1 MAKVIDE
8 YSDFRYEKSSEKKQ
22 EYIKIKKHL
31 NEGTRYI
38 DNLYICH
45 FVEDVILYNFFPY
58 EIDVDFAF
66 AQTLDYISA
75 TDINQKI
82 SFNSIYNNIY
92 LKRVPK

>member
-1 MAKVIDE
+1 MAKNTDE
-8 YSDFRYEKSSEKKQ
+8 YSDFKYQKSGEKRQ

-31 NEGTRYI
+31 HEGTKYI
-38 DNLYICH
+38 DNLFITH

-58 EIDVDFAF
+58 EIDVDFTF
-66 AQTLDYISA
+66 TQSLDYIGA

-92 LKRVPK
+92 LKRVSK